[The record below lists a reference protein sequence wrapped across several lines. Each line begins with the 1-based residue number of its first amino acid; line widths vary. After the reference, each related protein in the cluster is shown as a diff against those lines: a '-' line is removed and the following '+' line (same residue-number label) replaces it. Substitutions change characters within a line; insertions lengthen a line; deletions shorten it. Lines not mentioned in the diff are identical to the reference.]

1 MLVDSS
7 LSVIIPAYQAEKT
20 IARAIKSVLTIDID
34 SLEVIVVNDGSTD
47 STSEMVRSIV
57 SFDKR
62 VNLIEQSN
70 SGRSVARD
78 VGFRAA
84 TGDWIM
90 FVDADDFL
98 LPDASSAVQQGM
110 NSGSEIVL
118 FPFVHNFSQI
128 GTNRYFGGKR
138 ALRAVSA
145 LSFGDLREACLNF
158 NFDCVPYSN
167 EYQFNAVWSRL
178 YRRDLL
184 LEFSLKSPW
193 NKLLFPAGIKFSED
207 RLFNIALL
215 SVFPGGT
222 VSLSDTP
229 LYCWDLDASGTTGI
243 FRETDV
249 ARLVDYSLAIN
260 QLITANF
267 LSQSEG
273 NRVLAAEISNQF
285 KRFVRLND
293 VFASKFQDLWID
305 ALAALETNP
314 KLSDFPSAVLGP
326 FQILIPSILLL
337 LKGRIKC
344 AYWLEKAVFNLQKL
358 ISSQF

>member
-20 IARAIKSVLTIDID
+20 IARAIKSVLTIDVD

-98 LPDASSAVQQGM
+98 LPDVSSAVQQGM

-118 FPFVHNFSQI
+118 FPFVHSFSQI

-193 NKLLFPAGIKFSED
+193 NELLFPAGIKFSED